1 MSLNPIQEAS
11 ESTRSTPTNNSLSTS
26 SSSASSL
33 SQIHQAPISTS
44 LPSVSSI
51 YNGPNVQASNSA
63 NSSSMSMSTEGQ
75 GGTWSSMATFQQ
87 NQTSQ
92 IPQTNQLYS
101 NYRTSPSFS
110 NRSGF
115 TSSSSSSLMTQNSQS
130 SLNPSHFPLMER
142 SNSAS
147 TINSYF
153 SPFHEKSL
161 STGSIQVNLSP
172 SVLSQT
178 TYTPSIIST
187 THSKLYDS
195 VNTKDLER
203 IEQLGPH
210 DTWGSLVVKVLPL
223 FNGEGLKLCIEDLND
238 LVRRYM
244 NDRPLHLLYDDIN
257 ELLELGMFTLNGKLR
272 GVPDEK
278 LVSRL
283 VELWSFFFGTVIPY
297 FEGVFLPLL
306 IQSSVQKEN
315 MNIRRLVLMSFRD
328 HVILPMG
335 DRVED
340 AFNKLFHDFDSGI
353 PVTDTAARM
362 LQMSY
367 ILSSVLSD
375 DDKQRDMDRILG
387 KLKNNWKLFMR
398 RRDRRGFVGM
408 SPSNSN
414 TNNNAAQLTTV
425 ETAEEEKLTFPVDSN
440 ETEISSTVTTPTTAA
455 NPIDG
460 VSATTSPA
468 Y

>member
-1 MSLNPIQEAS
+1 MSLNPIQKAS
-11 ESTRSTPTNNSLSTS
+11 ESTQSTPTNNSLSTS

-44 LPSVSSI
+44 LPR
-51 YNGPNVQASNSA
+51 
-63 NSSSMSMSTEGQ
+63 
-75 GGTWSSMATFQQ
+75 TW
-87 NQTSQ
+87 
-92 IPQTNQLYS
+92 
-101 NYRTSPSFS
+101 RTSPSFS

-115 TSSSSSSLMTQNSQS
+115 TSSSSSSLMTQNSQ
-130 SLNPSHFPLMER
+130 LNPHLPLMER

-147 TINSYF
+147 TMNSYF
-153 SPFHEKSL
+153 FPVHEKSL
-161 STGSIQVNLSP
+161 STDSIQVNLSP
-172 SVLSQT
+172 PTLPQT

-203 IEQLGPH
+203 IDQLGPH

-306 IQSSVQKEN
+306 IQSSAQKEN

-367 ILSSVLSD
+367 ILSSILSD

-414 TNNNAAQLTTV
+414 TNNSAAQSTIV
-425 ETAEEEKLTFPVDSN
+425 ETTEEEKSTFPVDFN
-440 ETEISSTVTTPTTAA
+440 ETEISNTVTTPTTAA
-455 NPIDG
+455 NLIDG